1 MITGTTLL
9 FLTLAVIGGVI
20 AGLGGPGGFPV
31 ILGLHSFSDLTA
43 TVQAGTT
50 STIFAAATLTAT
62 ALYAYSG
69 DIRKD
74 LIYYMALPTLLG
86 TPVGVFLNQ
95 FLSKE
100 IFGSI
105 IGLLTIVLGAV
116 LVYRETEEIKP
127 VLDLSTSN
135 HRGKLVLGS
144 LGFAVGLIGG
154 LTGIGGPAITI
165 PVLIALG
172 IPVLEAIGAGLV
184 QGVLVTSSSAI
195 NYATSGNYSLKF
207 TVLIGVPYVISQVI
221 GWYIAQN
228 TEAKKLKIL
237 VSLFLVPAGLY
248 LLIF

>member
-1 MITGTTLL
+1 MLTGTILIFVL
-9 FLTLAVIGGVI
+9 LAVFGGVI

-31 ILGLHSFSDLTA
+31 ILGLQSLTDLNA
-43 TVQAGTT
+43 AIQAGTT
-50 STIFAAATLTAT
+50 STIFTAATITAT

-74 LIYYMALPTLLG
+74 LIYYMAVPTIFG
-86 TPVGVFLNQ
+86 TPTGVYLNQ
-95 FLSKE
+95 FLNKG
-100 IFGSI
+100 ILGNI
-105 IGLLTIVLGAV
+105 IGLLTVILGSI
-116 LVYRETEEIKP
+116 LVYRETNDIKP
-127 VLDLSTSN
+127 VIEIQTEN
-135 HRGKLVLGS
+135 NRGKIILAA
-144 LGFAVGLIGG
+144 LGFGVGVIGG

-165 PVLIALG
+165 PLLIALG

-195 NYATSGNYSLKF
+195 NYATSGDYSPEF
-207 TVLIGVPYVISQVI
+207 TVMIGIPYVVSQLI

-237 VSLFLVPAGLY
+237 VSLFLIPAGLY